1 MSENPQPPEALA
13 YQIVASRGEDGGQRE
28 LRARVTTRPLLI
40 GSSKNA
46 SLMLDDPLIL
56 PVHMRALLST
66 TGQVV
71 LTNLGKEGT
80 VALNGEMI
88 APLVP
93 TVWKPG
99 LAVSVGEYTLE
110 LLTLIEE
117 SGSAQ
122 VERVRPEVITQNSEI
137 VPDPDAS
144 IILSSL
150 NPERSLEQSQLLQ
163 ERPVISTIRPDDVFP
178 PVAQPLPPAVNR
190 TTPPPAA
197 HTGQP
202 AVSQTGRQ
210 PPAARTPLP
219 TLDEDAGESR
229 ETEAIPV
236 DLFQRGAGGAND
248 TLRKNWQTAN
258 GLDAQLI
265 TNPVYLVAGERV
277 RIPVSLRNQDT
288 APMKLRLHV
297 AGLPKE
303 WQVGAD
309 DVIQLAPGEIR
320 SAGIVLQTQPS
331 FMQSSIE
338 AVIRVS
344 DQERTDRFLMLPL
357 NLNFKSAPNIVGKLA
372 PERIA
377 APGTTYLTLHN
388 HTLVPVTVFLTGHSP
403 SADVRISPAQPQV
416 QIPPGQFVEIPVR
429 GEALR
434 RRWFGAASYPFA
446 VAVQQGQRATLDYP
460 GTVRVRPRIPA
471 LPLVLLLLVIAAVIA
486 FLALR
491 NLQPASAVTS
501 ATSTTA
507 PSPTASLQAT
517 TVLPASQA
525 EVTPQIVQQPAA
537 SVTPAE
543 RSAVTRR
550 AAPTDAPRTV
560 APKVVSTTA
569 LPPTQPPTTTPTLPP
584 TQPLTS
590 DLGVATVAPPDTPA
604 QIVGNTPASP
614 VGNCTA
620 PAPPGWKPYTVKG
633 GDTVFRLATRYGTT
647 VDEVLRA
654 NCLADPR
661 LLQKG
666 QTILLPL
673 P

>member
-1 MSENPQPPEALA
+1 MSENPQLPEALA
-13 YQIVASRGEDGGQRE
+13 YQIVASRGEEGGARE
-28 LRARVTTRPLLI
+28 LRARVTSRPLLI

-80 VALNGEMI
+80 VTLNGEVI

-99 LAVSVGEYTLE
+99 LTVRVGEYTLE

-122 VERVRPEVITQNSEI
+122 IERVRPEVITQNSEI

-163 ERPVISTIRPDDVFP
+163 ERPVISTIKPDDVFP
-178 PVAQPLPPAVNR
+178 PLVQPPPSEPGVNK
-190 TTPPPAA
+190 TTPPPVTQ
-197 HTGQP
+197 TGQP

-210 PPAARTPLP
+210 QPAASTPLP
-219 TLDEDAGESR
+219 PIDEDVGESR

-236 DLFQRGAGGAND
+236 DLFQRGMGGAND
-248 TLRKNWQTAN
+248 TLRKNWQSAS
-258 GLDAQLI
+258 GLEAQLI

-288 APMKLRLHV
+288 APMTLRLHV
-297 AGLPKE
+297 AGLPQD

-309 DVIQLAPGEIR
+309 DVIRLAPGEIR
-320 SAGIVLQTQPS
+320 SAGIVLQTGPS
-331 FMQSSIE
+331 FVQSSVE

-344 DQERTDRFLMLPL
+344 DQERPERFLMLPL
-357 NLNFKSAPNIVGKLA
+357 NLNFKSAPNLVGRLA
-372 PERIA
+372 PERVA
-377 APGTTYLTLHN
+377 APGTVYLTLHN
-388 HTLVPVTVFLTGHSP
+388 HTQVPVTAFLTGHSP
-403 SADVRISPAQPQV
+403 SPDVRISPTQPQIQV
-416 QIPPGQFVEIPVR
+416 PPGQFLEIPVR
-429 GEALR
+429 AEGLR
-434 RRWFGAASYPFA
+434 RRWFGAASYPFS
-446 VAVQQGQRATLDYP
+446 VAVQQGQRAILDYP
-460 GTVRVRPRIPA
+460 GTVRVRPRIPV
-471 LPLVLLLLVIAAVIA
+471 LPLVLLLLLIAAVIA
-486 FLALR
+486 FFALR
-491 NLQPASAVTS
+491 NLQPASALS
-501 ATSTTA
+501 TSTIA
-507 PSPTASLQAT
+507 PSQTASLEA
-517 TVLPASQA
+517 
-525 EVTPQIVQQPAA
+525 
-537 SVTPAE
+537 
-543 RSAVTRR
+543 
-550 AAPTDAPRTV
+550 
-560 APKVVSTTA
+560 TTA
-569 LPPTQPPTTTPTLPP
+569 LPAAEGTAQPAVQQPVSSAPPVETSAVLPQTAPTEAQTTAIPTVAPAAATAIPTQPPTAAPALRP

-590 DLGVATVAPPDTPA
+590 DLGVATAGAPAA
-604 QIVGNTPASP
+604 QVVENTPVPP
-614 VGNCTA
+614 VGNCA
-620 PAPPGWKPYTVKG
+620 VPAPPGWKAYTVKG
-633 GDTVFRLATRYGTT
+633 GDTVFRLATRYGTS
-647 VDEVLRA
+647 VDEVLRV